1 MAINTTTRQTTA
13 FTSGNN
19 FAFAFKVYEVGD
31 VKVIQIQTSN
41 GAETV
46 LTITTNYT
54 VTLNDDQ
61 NANPGGTVTLVS
73 SGSAQNLAS
82 GYNIVITSK
91 VSPLQLTEITNQGGF
106 FPEVINDVLDKAVIL
121 DQQQQSILDK
131 TIRFPLTQ
139 TVGGLEITENAATRA
154 NKTLVFD
161 GSGDLSVSATVDG
174 RDVSADGTKLDGIES
189 NATADQ
195 TAAEIRTLVESASDS
210 NVFTDADHTKLNNTI
225 SNVTHTGDV
234 TGSEALTI
242 AQDAVTTSKIAADA
256 IVSAKIAD
264 NAINSE
270 HYSDGSIDT
279 EHIANDAVTAAKLAN
294 TSVTAGTYNSA
305 NITVD
310 AQGRITSAA
319 AGIANI
325 TDGQITTAKLADD
338 AVTTDKLANSIVSDI
353 TANNA
358 KVTNVTTNLSTT
370 TATASVVINSSD
382 GTNATIGE
390 ATSSAAGVMSTTHH
404 DKLDGIETGA
414 EVNPT
419 NAEIRTAV
427 EAASNSNVFTDA
439 DHSKLDGIEAAATA
453 DQTASEIKTLYESNS
468 DTNEFSDAEQS
479 KLAGIEASATADQT
493 ASEIKT
499 LLQSDKLT
507 SSEIATGAL
516 DGRYYTETESDARYF
531 NVSTGDTIKDGDTFP
546 DNDTTIA
553 TTAAINDRIIDLV
566 DDVGGFV
573 PIANETSFPNANPDA
588 ENGTGTIVSIS
599 TLASNHTS
607 SGSGVIT
614 ISNGTVG
621 NSTVTI
627 TGTANSTT
635 YSAGYGLLVETTST
649 LNTYTFHR
657 LVPKATEVT
666 TVATNAT
673 NIAAAGANT
682 SNINSVVSNASNINT
697 VAGVSGNVT
706 TVAGISSNVTTVA
719 GNTTNINAVAADATD
734 IGTVA
739 GKATEIGRLGTADA
753 VADLAILGTTDV
765 VADMNTLATSAIV
778 SDMDTLADISA
789 NITTVAGISSN
800 VTSVANNSS
809 NINSAVSNA
818 SNINAAV
825 SNASNINTVAGNNS
839 NITTVAGANSNI
851 TTVAGANSNITTVAG
866 SISNVNTVAGNISDV
881 NNFADQYQIASSNPS
896 TDGGGNT
903 LAAGDLYFNTTHN
916 ELRIHTG
923 SGWVQG
929 VTNTSNLAALT
940 SNTFT
945 GTQTISNTAPK
956 LIFTDTNE
964 DSDYS
969 IVVNSGNFA
978 IQDESN
984 SAVRLSLASDGTFDF
999 NTNVDCNSGLDVTGN
1014 ITVTGTVDGVDIAA
1028 LNSTVSGIT
1037 TNATHSGE
1045 VTGSGALTIADNVVD
1060 EANLKVSN
1068 SPTNGY
1074 FLSAQSGNTG
1084 GLTWATVPAGVGG
1097 STGVDFNDS
1106 VKARFGTGN
1115 DLEIFHNGTNTEINS
1130 TTGQL
1135 GIKHTGNGV
1144 IKFERLNS
1152 KYLEIDGDA
1161 NLLPYNNGTVH
1172 LGYNGYRWHTVWG
1185 AAGNFSGTVT
1195 ANAFSG
1201 DGSNLT
1207 GIATGVT
1214 SDSQNN
1220 TVAGTNAGDSF
1231 SGTSAN
1237 HNTLYGYN
1245 TGTAL
1250 TSGDYNTAIGSESL
1264 ESCASGSYNVLIGYK
1279 AGENHTESNIVA
1291 IGVEALKANTSGE
1304 GNVAVGNYALDAN
1317 TTASNSVAV
1326 GQSALGAST
1335 GANNTAV
1342 GHQAGYACT
1351 GNNTIA
1357 IGYQACDAGT
1367 GDNNV
1372 AIGRE
1377 SLTNL
1382 TNGYDNV
1389 AVGYRAG
1396 KSQQGGEL
1404 NVYVGSLCGENS
1416 GGEYNT
1422 FVGYK
1427 AGQSQGGSGNTALG
1441 MGAMRDATGGAD
1453 AVALGFRALK
1463 NGGAQCVAIGR
1474 EAGNTGGLTNAIS
1487 IGYIATADSSNQICL
1502 GNTSI
1507 TKVKIPGINVTLKD
1521 NGGTPTTGHV
1531 LTVDS
1536 NGEAG
1541 FAAAAG
1547 ASSLNDL
1554 TDASTDGGNQV
1565 YIGNLAGQ
1573 NATSSVLNNVYIGIE
1588 AGQNSGGNQ
1597 TSVFI
1602 GYRAGRAAEGNTNV
1616 AIGQEALQTDSHAR
1630 QTVAI
1635 GQGALYSYND
1645 QTSNP
1650 YQGNTAVGRA
1660 SLYSDTTGNHNAAF
1674 GRMSGYNVTTG
1685 DENCFLGALAGYG
1698 TDGTGALTT
1707 GDNNIII
1714 GYAALASAVGVDNEI
1729 TLGNS
1734 SHTKFRV
1741 PGISY
1746 EISASAVTQGG
1757 VFYENNTTVS
1767 ADYTITNGR
1776 NAMAAGPITIAS
1788 GNTVTVGANETLT
1801 IV

>member
-73 SGSAQNLAS
+73 SGSAQNLAT

-91 VSPLQLTEITNQGGF
+91 VSSLQLTEITNQGGF

-121 DQQQQSILDK
+121 DQQQQSVIDK
-131 TIRFPLTQ
+131 TIRFPITQ

-174 RDVSADGTKLDGIES
+174 RDVSADGTKLDGIEN

-210 NVFTDADHTKLNNTI
+210 NVFTDNDHTKLNNTV

-264 NAINSE
+264 NAISSE

-279 EHIANDAVTAAKLAN
+279 EHIANDAITDAKLADSIN
-294 TSVTAGTYNSA
+294 SAIAANTAKTGNATHTGDVTGSGALTIANDAVTTAKIANDAVTADKLAHTSVTAGTYTTA
-305 NITVD
+305 DITVD
-310 AQGRITSAA
+310 AQGRITSASSGNIVEA
-319 AGIANI
+319 EIANAAV
-325 TDGQITTAKLADD
+325 TTAKIAADAVDGTKIADDAIDSEHYTDGSIDTAHIAND

-358 KVTNVTTNLSTT
+358 KVTNVTTNLTTT
-370 TATASVVINSSD
+370 TATGSVTVNSSD
-382 GTNATIGE
+382 GTNATISE
-390 ATSSAAGVMSTTHH
+390 ATGSAAGVMSVAHH
-404 DKLDGIETGA
+404 DKLDGIDAGA
-414 EVNPT
+414 K
-419 NAEIRTAV
+419 
-427 EAASNSNVFTDA
+427 D
-439 DHSKLDGIEAAATA
+439 
-453 DQTASEIKTLYESNS
+453 
-468 DTNEFSDAEQS
+468 
-479 KLAGIEASATADQT
+479 DQT

-507 SSEIATGAL
+507 ASEIATGAL

-851 TTVAGANSNITTVAG
+851 TTVAGANSNISTVAG
-866 SISNVNTVAGNISDV
+866 SISNVNTVATNVSGIND
-881 NNFADQYQIASSNPS
+881 FADRYRIASSAPS
-896 TDGGGNT
+896 SNND
-903 LAAGDLYFNTTHN
+903 AGDLYFDTSAN
-916 ELRIHTG
+916 ELRVYNG
-923 SGWVQG
+923 SAWQGG
-929 VTNTSNLAALT
+929 VTATGNLAGLGA
-940 SNTFT
+940 NTFT
-945 GTQTISNTAPK
+945 GNQTHGDNVKAQFGASNDLEIFHNGMTSTIDNNTGMLGIISDTILFK
-956 LIFTDTNE
+956 TDTGSE
-964 DSDYS
+964 
-969 IVVNSGNFA
+969 
-978 IQDESN
+978 
-984 SAVRLSLASDGTFDF
+984 SLANF
-999 NTNVDCNSGLDVTGN
+999 NANGAIELFYDNSKKFETTSGGISVTGN
-1014 ITVTGTVDGVDIAA
+1014 VTVTGTVDGVDIAA

-1068 SPTNGY
+1068 TPTNGY
-1074 FLSAQSGNTG
+1074 VLTAQSGNTG
-1084 GLTWATVPAGVGG
+1084 GLTWAAAPLASSNLTLGNQSNSAVFQAASSSNDIFFLNGG
-1097 STGVDFNDS
+1097 GTSG
-1106 VKARFGTGN
+1106 FGM
-1115 DLEIFHNGTNTEINS
+1115 DINGTLIPVSNEGDSIGTS
-1130 TTGQL
+1130 SR
-1135 GIKHTGNGV
+1135 
-1144 IKFERLNS
+1144 KFAQVHA
-1152 KYLEIDGDA
+1152 A
-1161 NLLPYNNGTVH
+1161 NFY
-1172 LGYNGYRWHTVWG
+1172 
-1185 AAGNFSGTVT
+1185 
-1195 ANAFSG
+1195 G

-1207 GIATGVT
+1207 GIAAGVT
-1214 SDSQNN
+1214 SDSQFN

-1231 SGTSAN
+1231 DGTNAT
-1237 HNTLYGYN
+1237 HNTLFGYDVGTSITTGDRN
-1245 TGTAL
+1245 TLIGSGSGDSI
-1250 TSGDYNTAIGSESL
+1250 TSGS
-1264 ESCASGSYNVLIGYK
+1264 
-1279 AGENHTESNIVA
+1279 
-1291 IGVEALKANTSGE
+1291 
-1304 GNVAVGNYALDAN
+1304 
-1317 TTASNSVAV
+1317 
-1326 GQSALGAST
+1326 
-1335 GANNTAV
+1335 NNTAYGADSLEKV
-1342 GHQAGYACT
+1342 TT
-1351 GNNTIA
+1351 GSNNTG
-1357 IGYQACDAGT
+1357 IGYRT
-1367 GDNNV
+1367 LERVSTSTDN
-1372 AIGRE
+1372 
-1377 SLTNL
+1377 T
-1382 TNGYDNV
+1382 
-1389 AVGYRAG
+1389 AVGYRA
-1396 KSQQGGEL
+1396 
-1404 NVYVGSLCGENS
+1404 SLHVTS
-1416 GGEYNT
+1416 GQYNT
-1422 FVGYK
+1422 SIGGNAGFSNNTGSYTTCLGYQAGYTNTVNSNTFIGAQTGYYNNGAHNLMVGALAGYNNRGDFNLFVGYF
-1427 AGQSQGGSGNTALG
+1427 AGDDNDGSTNNSHYN
-1441 MGAMRDATGGAD
+1441 
-1453 AVALGFRALK
+1453 VALGYKALTK
-1463 NGGAQCVAIGR
+1463 LETGANQNTAVGYQAGDTITTGANNIIIGND
-1474 EAGNTGGLTNAIS
+1474 AD
-1487 IGYIATADSSNQICL
+1487 ATSATTSNEITL

-1507 TKVKIPGINVTLKD
+1507 TKFRIPGINVTLKD
-1521 NGGTPTTGHV
+1521 NGGTPTNGHV
-1531 LTVDS
+1531 LTVDA

-1541 FAAAAG
+1541 FAAAAAG
-1547 ASSLNDL
+1547 VSSDAQNNTIAG
-1554 TDASTDGGNQV
+1554 TDAGNA
-1565 YIGNLAGQ
+1565 L
-1573 NATSSVLNNVYIGIE
+1573 TSSSANNTLYGHD
-1588 AGQNSGGNQ
+1588 AGKA
-1597 TSVFI
+1597 I
-1602 GYRAGRAAEGNTNV
+1602 NT
-1616 AIGQEALQTDSHAR
+1616 GDH
-1630 QTVAI
+1630 
-1635 GQGALYSYND
+1635 
-1645 QTSNP
+1645 
-1650 YQGNTAVGRA
+1650 NTAVGDRA
-1660 SLYSDTTGNHNAAF
+1660 LLLCSDGDDNVALGQGPLYNLTTGNKNTF
-1674 GRMSGYNVTTG
+1674 TGNWSGFEVTTG
-1685 DENCFLGALAGYG
+1685 SNNSGYG
-1698 TDGTGALTT
+1698 YQTLDSLTTADNNSAFGYRALEAVTTGANNTAIGYEAGTNTLVT
-1707 GDNNIII
+1707 GSNNILI
-1714 GYAALASAVGVDNEI
+1714 GYQAAATSSSESNTI

-1734 SHTKFRV
+1734 SITKFRV
-1741 PGISY
+1741 PGVGL
-1746 EISASAVTQGG
+1746 EASASAVTQGG